1 MFNAKQ
7 MLDQLMQTAQGM
19 ATNTASPSKKSGI
32 SDILSNP
39 MVAGGGGLLAGL
51 LLGNKKVRK
60 MGGTVAAVGGA
71 AALGA
76 IAFKAYRNWQAS
88 KGTST
93 DAPAQ
98 DYRQQPQ
105 QTDLDFDNLPTA
117 VQEENSRAMLTA
129 IIAAAKADG
138 HFDERERQMIH
149 EQTQKIGDTET
160 TAWVQQEIYKPL
172 DINQIAALATSPELA
187 AEIYLAS
194 LMVIDEQNEREKT
207 YLNSLAERMGLEPQL
222 RREIE
227 QRLDNY
233 RN

>member
-19 ATNTASPSKKSGI
+19 AANTAAPLKKSGI

-60 MGGTVAAVGGA
+60 MGGKVAVVGGA

-76 IAFKAYRNWQAS
+76 IAFKAYRNWQAN
-88 KGTST
+88 KNTST
-93 DAPAQ
+93 GIPAQ
-98 DYRQQPQ
+98 DDQQPQ
-105 QTDLDFDNLPTA
+105 QSVLDFDNLPAA
-117 VQEENSRAMLTA
+117 VQEKNSRAMLTA

-138 HFDERERQMIH
+138 HFDEHERQMIH
-149 EQTQKIGDTET
+149 EQTQKIGDAET

-172 DINQIAALATSPELA
+172 DVNQIAALATSPELA

-194 LMVIDEQNEREKT
+194 LVVIDEQNECEKM
-207 YLNSLAERMGLEPQL
+207 YLNSLAEKM
-222 RREIE
+222 
-227 QRLDNY
+227 
-233 RN
+233 